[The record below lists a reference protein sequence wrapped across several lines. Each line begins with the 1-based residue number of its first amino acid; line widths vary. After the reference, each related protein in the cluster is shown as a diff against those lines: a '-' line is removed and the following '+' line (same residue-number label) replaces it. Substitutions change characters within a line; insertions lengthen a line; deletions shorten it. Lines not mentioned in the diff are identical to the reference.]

1 MKIIVDKAVCSGHAR
16 CSVFAPSVYQLDDR
30 GYCGITEAEVPA
42 GLEDDARRGAEN
54 CPERAIAI
62 VD

>member
-1 MKIIVDKAVCSGHAR
+1 MRIIVDQAVCSGHAR

-30 GYCGITEAEVPA
+30 GYCAISEVDVPPELEA
-42 GLEDDARRGAEN
+42 DARRGADN
-54 CPERAIAI
+54 CPERAITI